1 MRIIIMGCGQLVS
14 TLLSSNKFDP
24 GEVTLIGE
32 DIGFLDD
39 EANTHGAN
47 VVVTVDPLLQDY
59 LQQAGIDNAE
69 VFLALTENDH
79 WNALNAQI
87 ARHIFNVPRVVCR
100 LENPRLQE
108 LYANLNMEVV
118 SPTMGLLQDLSKVF
132 E

>member
-24 GEVTLIGE
+24 SEVTLIG
-32 DIGFLDD
+32 DDVGFLDD

-69 VFLALTENDH
+69 IFLALTENDH

-108 LYANLNMEVV
+108 LYANLSIEVV
-118 SPTMGLLQDLSKVF
+118 SPTMELLQDLSQVF

>member
-1 MRIIIMGCGQLVS
+1 MRIIILGCGKLVS

-24 GEVTLIGE
+24 SEVTLIGD

-118 SPTMGLLQDLSKVF
+118 SPTMELLQDLSNVF